1 MLNVKNIA
9 FNIMNFYKVEVPG
22 KAEDFMPKMQS
33 MGVFRP
39 IKPVIFTMTK
49 LKPIEL

>member
-1 MLNVKNIA
+1 MLNIKNIA
-9 FNIMNFYKVEVPG
+9 FNIMNFYKVDVPG
-22 KAEDFMPKMQS
+22 KVEDYVPKIRS

-39 IKPVIFTMTK
+39 IKPVLFTLTK